1 MQVERGDTGSHQ
13 AVPGLARGCGHD
25 RAAGRQ
31 EPSPMIEKVE
41 SCVSEDM
48 QDLKPLLLGYSL
60 VPGRR
65 RVHVKDSG
73 TGKGLG
79 RCPRGQSKAEP
90 SRDAVRPSLQFAWP
104 PSPF

>member
-31 EPSPMIEKVE
+31 ERSPMIEKVE

-60 VPGRR
+60 VPAEGVCMSKTVGQGRGWGGAR
-65 RVHVKDSG
+65 EARAKQ
-73 TGKGLG
+73 
-79 RCPRGQSKAEP
+79 RPAEM
-90 SRDAVRPSLQFAWP
+90 Q
-104 PSPF
+104 